1 MWNSYVQAAEVS
13 QRRTAVSIK
22 CFQLYYTFSDRLL
35 AIALPLALSIFIP
48 LLLWRV
54 LSCQLFC
61 VHCTK
66 GDRCIG
72 TARRRQKGCKYLLVL
87 ISLWLTAS
95 QPLSQNHDDYA
106 DGVRL
111 RPWTAAT
118 NGPIFNPQ
126 VMYEHWEP
134 WWNDIDRGKL
144 FRPTERSLTI
154 LPAEPSSSKSGGT
167 WRRRWWI

>member
-1 MWNSYVQAAEVS
+1 MFSVILYIL
-13 QRRTAVSIK
+13 RPTAGHRAPPCS
-22 CFQLYYTFSDRLL
+22 LYIFSPLTMTCPKLSVILR
-35 AIALPLALSIFIP
+35 ALYQG
-48 LLLWRV
+48 R
-54 LSCQLFC
+54 CDQ
-61 VHCTK
+61 
-66 GDRCIG
+66 CIG

-95 QPLSQNHDDYA
+95 QPLSQNHDYA
-106 DGVRL
+106 DGVTL